1 MLVRNAVLTDAS
13 QIERL
18 ISAEVTGS
26 SLIPRSLPEICE
38 NIRDFMVVEDK
49 GRVVGCGALHLYGLH
64 LAEIRSITIRKS
76 YRGKGAGRLLVDALL
91 AEAARHR
98 VTCICLFTKIPEFFA
113 RLGFRVAE
121 RESLPDKAYKDC
133 QYCPKL
139 HACDEIAMVRGELPN
154 FAILAP
160 GEKVSA
166 PGFTELRPGLRILH

>member
-1 MLVRNAVLTDAS
+1 MLVRNAILPDAQ

-18 ISAEVTGS
+18 IACEVTNS

-38 NIRDFMVVEDK
+38 NIRDFTVVEDK

-76 YRGKGAGRLLVDALL
+76 YRGKGAGRMLVDALL
-91 AEAARHR
+91 GEAERQH
-98 VTCICLFTKIPEFFA
+98 VTCICLFTKIPDFFA
-113 RLGFRVAE
+113 RLGFRPAD

-133 QYCPKL
+133 RFCPKL
-139 HACDEIAMVRGELPN
+139 HACDEVAMVRGELPN

-160 GEKVSA
+160 PAHAKV
-166 PGFTELRPGLRILH
+166 PLRIQPWR